1 MKEQVRASKAV
12 QRSAI
17 EHFLRQQSTTAQ
29 TQAALLD
36 TIVRRNRDTVFGTEH
51 GFGSIRNLADYRRQ
65 VPIREWIDISPYVD
79 QVVQGR
85 PDILTSEPPILY
97 HWTTGTTGTPKM
109 IPVTRSC
116 DAAIKHSL
124 RIWLYTALQDNP
136 RMLDGRVFALVNPGI
151 DAYTD
156 AQVPYGSVSGNFY
169 FRLPDF
175 VRRAYS
181 STYDAY
187 HIEDLQSRFYTL
199 LRFALDRHCSCA
211 MTGNPSGLR
220 TMFEM
225 ADRMGELLIKDI
237 HDGTLSTRFQVPAH
251 IRTAA
256 VNDLA
261 PNPGRARM
269 LAKAKEQNGAIRP
282 ADYWP
287 DLELIACWLGGSMG
301 HFAPSLREWCGDRF
315 QFRDI
320 GYMASEGI
328 FSIPLGNGTP
338 DSALALHSAFFE
350 FIPEADFGHD
360 GAPVLLAHELE
371 AGQNYHVVVT
381 TTGGLYRY
389 AINDIIRVTGIED
402 GAPRIRFLYKGDN
415 VQNIQGEMVSID
427 HVMAAMSATAGALGI
442 SLRHFQVVADQ
453 ASRRYVVHVEPTAPV
468 PAPALPA
475 LLSGFD
481 SELGKQNV
489 NYEYFRAH
497 RYLEPPALR
506 LMQDGWFA
514 RIVADQGGQ
523 GYRAAQFKPIV
534 LAGAAQ
540 HAEMAETEIALEDQP
555 AEA

>member
-1 MKEQVRASKAV
+1 MKAQVRVSKAV

-17 EHFLRQQSTTAQ
+17 AHFLRQQSTAAQ

-36 TIVRRNRDTVFGTEH
+36 TIVRRNRDTAFGTEH
-51 GFGSIRNLADYRRQ
+51 GFGNIRDVGDYRRQ
-65 VPIREWIDISPYVD
+65 VPVRQWAELSPYID
-79 QVVQGR
+79 QIVQGR
-85 PDILTSEPPILY
+85 PDILTSESPILY

-109 IPVTRSC
+109 IPFTRSC
-116 DAAIKHSL
+116 DAATKHSL
-124 RIWLYTALQDNP
+124 RIWLYTTLQDNP
-136 RMLDGRVFALVNPGI
+136 RMLDSRIFALVNPGI
-151 DAYTD
+151 DAFTE
-156 AQVPYGSVSGNFY
+156 AHVPYGSVSGNLY
-169 FRLPDF
+169 FRLPAF

-181 STYDAY
+181 STYDTY

-199 LRFALDRHCSCA
+199 LRFALDRNCSWA
-211 MTGNPSGLR
+211 VTGNPSGLR
-220 TMFEM
+220 TVFEM
-225 ADRMGELLIKDI
+225 ADRMGELLIRDI
-237 HDGTLSTRFQVPAH
+237 HDGTLSARFQVPAH
-251 IRTAA
+251 VRTAA
-256 VNDLA
+256 ISDLV

-282 ADYWP
+282 IDYWP

-338 DSALALHSAFFE
+338 DSALTLHSAFFE

-389 AINDIIRVTGIED
+389 VINDIIRATEMVD

-415 VQNIQGEMVSID
+415 IQNIQGEQVSID
-427 HVMAAMSATAGALGI
+427 HVMAAMSTTIGVLGI

-453 ASRRYVVHVEPTAPV
+453 ASRRYIVHVEPTSPM
-468 PAPALPA
+468 PAPALHA

-481 SELGKQNV
+481 SELGKQNL
-489 NYEYFRAH
+489 NYEYFRTRQH
-497 RYLEPPALR
+497 LEPPALR

-540 HAEMAETEIALEDQP
+540 HAEMAQTEIALENQP

>member
-17 EHFLRQQSTTAQ
+17 AHFLRQQSTAAK

-36 TIVRRNRDTVFGTEH
+36 TIVRRNRDTAFGTEH
-51 GFGSIRNLADYRRQ
+51 GFGNIRDVADYRRQ
-65 VPIREWIDISPYVD
+65 VPVRQWTEFSPYID

-85 PDILTSEPPILY
+85 PDILTTESPVLY
-97 HWTTGTTGTPKM
+97 HWTTGTTGAPKM
-109 IPVTRSC
+109 IPFTRSC
-116 DAAIKHSL
+116 DAATKHSL
-124 RIWLYTALQDNP
+124 RIWLYMALQDNP

-151 DAYTD
+151 DAYTET
-156 AQVPYGSVSGNFY
+156 QVPYGSVSGNLY
-169 FRLPDF
+169 FRLPSF
-175 VRRAYS
+175 VRQTYS
-181 STYDAY
+181 NTYDAY

-199 LRFALDRHCSCA
+199 LRFALNRNCSWA
-211 MTGNPSGLR
+211 VTGNPSGLR
-220 TMFEM
+220 TVFEM
-225 ADRMGELLIKDI
+225 ADRMGELLIRDI
-237 HDGTLSTRFQVPAH
+237 HDGTLSARFQVPAH
-251 IRTAA
+251 VRTAA
-256 VNDLA
+256 INDLA

-282 ADYWP
+282 IDYWP
-287 DLELIACWLGGSMG
+287 DLELIGCWLGGSMG

-350 FIPEADFGHD
+350 FIPESDFGHE

-371 AGQNYHVVVT
+371 AAQNYHVVVT

-389 AINDIIRVTGIED
+389 AINDVVRVTGMVD

-427 HVMAAMSATAGALGI
+427 HVMAAMSATASALGI

-453 ASRRYVVHVEPTAPV
+453 ASRRYVVHVEPTSPA
-468 PAPALPA
+468 PAPALHA

-489 NYEYFRAH
+489 NYEYFREH
-497 RYLEPPALR
+497 RHLEPPALR

-523 GYRAAQFKPIV
+523 GYRAAQFKPVV

-540 HAEMAETEIALEDQP
+540 HAEMAETEIVLEDQL
-555 AEA
+555 A